1 MFKIY
6 LYSVAIYDA
15 IFVYLIN
22 ILTYIFVSL
31 EATNFASN
39 LDARASLSDVVVWNI
54 NILLSY
60 KSKHIGNQREIT

>member
-6 LYSVAIYDA
+6 LYSVAIHDA
-15 IFVYLIN
+15 MMIFVYLIN

-39 LDARASLSDVVVWNI
+39 LDARASLSDVVV
-54 NILLSY
+54 
-60 KSKHIGNQREIT
+60 